1 MMVPEVF
8 DSALNCD
15 CLDTNNELV
24 GISLLSFWCNG
35 DFADS
40 QDRRYGER
48 EEKINREKEEGE
60 GGEIE
65 R

>member
-1 MMVPEVF
+1 M
-8 DSALNCD
+8 
-15 CLDTNNELV
+15 
-24 GISLLSFWCNG
+24 SLLSFWCNG

-40 QDRRYGER
+40 QDRRFGER